1 MLVLGFGALLIFV
14 ELFVWLLVSEY
25 M

>member
-14 ELFVWLLVSEY
+14 ALFVWLLVSEY

>member
-14 ELFVWLLVSEY
+14 ALFVWLAVSEY